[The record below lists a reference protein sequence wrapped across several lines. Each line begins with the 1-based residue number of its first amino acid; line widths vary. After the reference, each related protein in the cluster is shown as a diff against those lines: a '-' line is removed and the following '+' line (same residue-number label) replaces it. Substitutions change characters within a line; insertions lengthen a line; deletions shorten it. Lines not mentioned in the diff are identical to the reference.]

1 MNLIGLLSLLVFFK
15 ILFTLLQCINCIG
28 NMENTI
34 FPIFPMQLIQGEIYL
49 RLLLAHLP
57 NNIYSTDLK
66 KSYYIYQ
73 YNYCFLVY
81 SMVHFNICKCIQ

>member
-15 ILFTLLQCINCIG
+15 ILLTLLLLLLLYNIPHIPNAIN
-28 NMENTI
+28 T
-34 FPIFPMQLIQGEIYL
+34 GEYL

-66 KSYYIYQ
+66 EKLLYVS
-73 YNYCFLVY
+73 V
-81 SMVHFNICKCIQ
+81 